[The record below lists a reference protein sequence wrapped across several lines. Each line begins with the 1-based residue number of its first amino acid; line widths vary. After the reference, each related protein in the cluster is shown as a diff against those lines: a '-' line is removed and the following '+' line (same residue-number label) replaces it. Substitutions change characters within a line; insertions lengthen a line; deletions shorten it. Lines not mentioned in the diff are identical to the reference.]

1 MQEGRM
7 EEIMLSAIQ
16 KFGLKAR
23 VSVFQEKG
31 FTLIE
36 LMIALTIL
44 AIAMLG
50 SENVLLTIVRNRI
63 TAHKVSIA
71 TDLCQTKI
79 EELKSLGYNAVV
91 NCLERNIDERGGSGG
106 IFDRTVTVSTGPVAK
121 TKMVLVRVMWND
133 LTGTRTVSL
142 RTIVADI

>member
-1 MQEGRM
+1 MVLSGIKKVLFKVEGTV
-7 EEIMLSAIQ
+7 LP
-16 KFGLKAR
+16 
-23 VSVFQEKG
+23 EKG
-31 FTLIE
+31 FTIIE
-36 LMIALTIL
+36 LMVALTIL
-44 AIAMLG
+44 AVAMMG
-50 SENVLLTIVRNRI
+50 AESVILTIVRNRV

-91 NCLERNIDERGGSGG
+91 NCLEPNIDERGSSGG
-106 IFDRTVTVSTGPVAK
+106 VFNRTVTVSPGPVLNR
-121 TKMVLVRVMWND
+121 TKAVLVSVTWND

>member
-1 MQEGRM
+1 MVLSGIKKVLFKVEGAV
-7 EEIMLSAIQ
+7 LP
-16 KFGLKAR
+16 
-23 VSVFQEKG
+23 EKG
-31 FTLIE
+31 FTIIE
-36 LMIALTIL
+36 LMVALTIL
-44 AIAMLG
+44 AVAMMG
-50 SENVLLTIVRNRI
+50 AESVLLTIVRNRV
-63 TAHKVSIA
+63 TARKVSIA